1 MSFSI
6 QAELR
11 RINKLVDVLC
21 ENGARMHLGG
31 CIAAFCEK
39 FGANENDFWKS
50 FGDANGQV
58 LILRCQFSDLDEDRQ
73 IRLRVSAWDSES
85 EEPEEPEVY
94 DPDEHGQRFDYD
106 SDC

>member
-1 MSFSI
+1 MSYYSQEI
-6 QAELR
+6 LR
-11 RINKLVDVLC
+11 HFNKLVDILC
-21 ENGARMHLGG
+21 VNGGRMHLGG

-58 LILRCQFSDLDEDRQ
+58 LILHCQFSVLDEDRQ

-85 EEPEEPEVY
+85 EEPEEPEEPEVY
-94 DPDEHGQRFDYD
+94 DPDEHEQRFG
-106 SDC
+106 